1 LSGLRVIRDVRT
13 AATLLHPMRIR
24 ILEHLREADSASGVS
39 RRLNIP
45 RQKVNYHL
53 RQLEARGLLELVGE
67 RRVGNCTERLLRAAS
82 DGLVLSP
89 RLLGRASADTGP
101 APEAGAERLLVAA
114 ARIQREVGGAEGQKP
129 SDDAHAVELDV
140 ALAGPD
146 AARSFAA
153 ELGTLAR
160 RLAAR
165 YAPRP
170 DAAPTHRLLLA
181 VHPKP
186 SFHASLRDPRPPGEA
201 PA

>member
-1 LSGLRVIRDVRT
+1 
-13 AATLLHPMRIR
+13 MRIR

-53 RQLEARGLLELVGE
+53 RQLEARGFLELVGE

-89 RLLGRASADTGP
+89 RLLGRTSADS
-101 APEAGAERLLVAA
+101 APLPDGSAARLLVAA
-114 ARIQREVGGAEGQKP
+114 ARIQREVGGAEGQAP
-129 SDDAHAVELDV
+129 PDDAHLVEVDV

-153 ELGTLAR
+153 ELGAIAR
-160 RLAAR
+160 QLAAR

-181 VHPKP
+181 VHPRP
-186 SFHASLRDPRPPGEA
+186 SFHASLRDPRPPGDGRA
-201 PA
+201 